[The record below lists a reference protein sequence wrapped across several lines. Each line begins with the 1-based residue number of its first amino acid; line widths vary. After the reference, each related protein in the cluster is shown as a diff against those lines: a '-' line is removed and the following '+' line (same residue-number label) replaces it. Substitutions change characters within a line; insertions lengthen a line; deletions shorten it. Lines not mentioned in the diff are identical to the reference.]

1 MSIIKVEVVN
11 RQGNLLTLPLDD
23 IAGGF
28 IVKEIQGLDPVQA
41 TLVSSN
47 FATLDGEE
55 YQSSSLE
62 KRNIHIILEYNP
74 DYTLDQTVRGLRK
87 QLYPYFRP
95 KSPITLKVYMTDGLI
110 VQIDGRVETMEAP
123 LFTATPTVDVS
134 IVCFKPDFINP
145 TPVVIT
151 GLSTSDATPTSFD
164 VDGSEDTGIEL
175 TLTVTRATMSEFTV
189 YHTPPGGS
197 VVTLQ
202 VTAALVLDD
211 VVRIDTRPGS
221 KAATLTRASNTTS
234 LLYAV
239 SPQSIWT
246 TLENGTNQIRVYTT
260 GTGCP
265 ATVQYYNRYGG
276 L

>member
-1 MSIIKVEVVN
+1 MSIIKVEVTN
-11 RQGNLLTLPLDD
+11 RQGNLLTLPLED
-23 IAGGF
+23 ISGGF
-28 IVKEIQGLDPVQA
+28 IVKDIQGLDPVQA

-62 KRNIHIILEYNP
+62 KRNIHILLEYNP
-74 DYTLDQTVRGLRK
+74 DYTLDQTVRGLRQ
-87 QLYPYFRP
+87 QLYPFFRP
-95 KSPITLKVYMTDGLI
+95 KSPITLKFYMTDGLV

-123 LFTATPTVDVS
+123 LFTNEPS
-134 IVCFKPDFINP
+134 IDISILCFKPDFINP
-145 TPVVIT
+145 TPVVVT
-151 GLSTSDATPTSFD
+151 GFSTSDTTPTVVD
-164 VDGSEDTGIEL
+164 VDGTEDTGIEL
-175 TLTVTRATMSEFTV
+175 VLTVTRATMSEFTV

-202 VTAALVLDD
+202 VTAALILDD

-221 KAATLTRASNTTS
+221 KEAILTRSSTPS
-234 LLYAV
+234 SILYAV
-239 SPQSIWT
+239 SPQSNWI
-246 TLENGTNQIRVYTT
+246 TLENGSNELRVYTS

-265 ATVQYYNRYGG
+265 ASIQYYNRYGG